1 METIVDFAQW
11 VLWIVCAVVLATMLA
26 EMVLKTYLLIKIKQH
41 QTELQPVLDYARR
54 AATGELILLTVEVDH
69 NQYLCYNAV
78 TKEFVCQGVDV
89 TEIAQRFRAR
99 FPDKIVAI
107 FNGDTTAVATLLQQ
121 FRARHENLNL
131 Q

>member
-11 VLWIVCAVVLATMLA
+11 VLWIACAVILATWLA
-26 EMVLKTYLLIKIKQH
+26 ELVLKTYLLIKIKQI
-41 QTELQPVLDYARR
+41 QSEIQPVMDYAEQ
-54 AATGELILLTVEVDH
+54 AAAGELILLTVEVDH

-78 TKEFVCQGVDV
+78 TQEFVCQGADV

-99 FPDKIVAI
+99 FPDKTVAI
-107 FNGDTTAVATLLQQ
+107 FNGDTAAVATLKQQ
-121 FRARHENLNL
+121 FRTRHENLNL

>member
-1 METIVDFAQW
+1 METIVEFAIW
-11 VLWIVCAVVLATMLA
+11 MAWLAFALVAA
-26 EMVLKTYLLIKIKQH
+26 EIVLKTYLMVKSVRRQR
-41 QTELQPVLDYARR
+41 ELQPVMDYVER
-54 AATGELILLTVEVDH
+54 AAAGELVLLTVEVDH

-78 TKEFVCQGVDV
+78 TQEFVCQGADI

-107 FNGDTTAVATLLQQ
+107 FNGDTEAVATLKQQ
-121 FRARHENLNL
+121 FRAKHENINL

>member
-11 VLWIVCAVVLATMLA
+11 VLWIACAVILVAWLA
-26 EMVLKTYLLIKIKQH
+26 ELVLKTYVLIKIKQH
-41 QTELQPVLDYARR
+41 RAELQPVLDYAQR

-89 TEIAQRFRAR
+89 TEIAQRFSAR
-99 FPDKIVAI
+99 FPDKTVAI
-107 FNGDTTAVATLLQQ
+107 FNGDTAAVATLRQQ
-121 FRARHENLNL
+121 FKT
-131 Q
+131 QFS

>member
-11 VLWIVCAVVLATMLA
+11 VLWIACAVILATWLA
-26 EMVLKTYLLIKIKQH
+26 ELVLKTYLLIKIKQY
-41 QTELQPVLDYARR
+41 QTELQPVLDYAQR

-78 TKEFVCQGVDV
+78 TKEFVCQGADV
-89 TEIAQRFRAR
+89 TEIAQRFGAR
-99 FPDKIVAI
+99 FPDKTVAI

>member
-11 VLWIVCAVVLATMLA
+11 VLWIAGAVILITWLA
-26 EMVLKTYLLIKIKQH
+26 ELVLKTYVLIKIKQY
-41 QTELQPVLDYARR
+41 QTELQPVLDYAQR
-54 AATGELILLTVEVDH
+54 AASGELILLTVEVDH

-78 TKEFVCQGVDV
+78 TKEFVCQGADV
-89 TEIAQRFRAR
+89 TEIAQRFSAR
-99 FPDKIVAI
+99 FPDKTVAI

>member
-1 METIVDFAQW
+1 METIVEFAIW
-11 VLWIVCAVVLATMLA
+11 MAWLAFALVAA
-26 EMVLKTYLLIKIKQH
+26 EIVLKTYLLVKSVRRQSK
-41 QTELQPVLDYARR
+41 LQPVLDYVER
-54 AATGELILLTVEVDH
+54 AAAGELVLLTVEVDH

-78 TKEFVCQGVDV
+78 TQEFVCQGADI

-107 FNGDTTAVATLLQQ
+107 FNGDTEAVATLKQQ
-121 FRARHENLNL
+121 FRTRHENINL